1 MDRRRLL
8 TLAGSGVLATAF
20 GGKGVRA
27 IEHFVDLPFAN
38 GERPLVAY
46 PQKRPLIRLTARPPQ
61 LETPFEVFD
70 EGAITANDA
79 FFVRYHLGAI
89 PLTIDPATY
98 RIEVGG
104 LVERPLSLSLSDLR
118 PGLRPRRSSPS
129 ISVRE
134 TAAGSSNPALEAGNS
149 PTAQWET
156 RNGVECLS
164 RPSWTRPDSKPMQS
178 R

>member
-20 GGKGVRA
+20 CGKGVRA
-27 IEHFVDLPFAN
+27 VERFVDLPFAN
-38 GERPLVAY
+38 GERLLIAY

-79 FFVRYHLGAI
+79 FFVRYHLGDI
-89 PLTIDPATY
+89 PLTIDPANY

-104 LVERPLSLSLSDLR
+104 LVETPLSLSLSDLKT
-118 PGLRPRRSSPS
+118 GF
-129 ISVRE
+129 
-134 TAAGSSNPALEAGNS
+134 EA
-149 PTAQWET
+149 
-156 RNGVECLS
+156 
-164 RPSWTRPDSKPMQS
+164 K
-178 R
+178 